1 MGHRS
6 NPPGGA
12 PLFGPCFTICNSDF
26 SIVACS
32 IAGSSSAFSS
42 STIQS
47 TVGPPVPRFIQ
58 ASSLGVVWPSTMKVA
73 SGKCPRG
80 LHPQETASCWPNSKW
95 ASVSDQTSSPMF
107 EAKRTCKMDKPMVS
121 NQMPASWSGG
131 TGVHTIEIRRHSQEK
146 SPLSKKCMDERTST
160 MSAY

>member
-1 MGHRS
+1 MPQRWGI
-6 NPPGGA
+6 A
-12 PLFGPCFTICNSDF
+12 PARRGVLLFLEPCFTICSSDF

-47 TVGPPVPRFIQ
+47 TVGLPVPRFIQ

-73 SGKCPRG
+73 SGKCPMG

-121 NQMPASWSGG
+121 ESDACQLEWSYGSAFYRNSASFA
-131 TGVHTIEIRRHSQEK
+131 TKK
-146 SPLSKKCMDERTST
+146 SIVKKM
-160 MSAY
+160 YG